1 MGQPQIHS
9 KSILNAEKGVPDSI
23 ARIISDIANPLLI
36 PIVVIFPTTMILG
49 LSPLYIGLTT
59 LTALVFFTLIP
70 FGISV
75 SLLRTGYIQNLDV
88 PTRKNRNRLFIYS
101 IISTTL
107 GSVLLFV
114 LCYTD
119 YQFLAVTAVIFF
131 LNPIIGYLINLGYKI
146 SIHTAAVASAGILFL
161 ALHGHMALTN
171 LWALCLSLIMLLVLL
186 PLMFWSRRQLGIH
199 SFSELVGGCAAGI
212 LFTLIELAL
221 MQTIWQPWIH

>member
-36 PIVVIFPTTMILG
+36 PVLVIFPTTMILG

-70 FGISV
+70 LWV
-75 SLLRTGYIQNLDV
+75 LMSLLQKGYIQNLDV
-88 PTRKNRNRLFIYS
+88 PYRKNRNRLFGYS
-101 IISTTL
+101 IISTTF
-107 GSVLLFV
+107 GSVLLYI
-114 LCYTD
+114 LCYTEHP
-119 YQFLAVTAVIFF
+119 FMAVSAVIFF
-131 LNPIIGYLINLGYKI
+131 LNPLIGYLINLGCKI

-161 ALHGHMALTN
+161 ALYGHMALTN
-171 LWALCLSLIMLLVLL
+171 LWALSLSLIMLLVLL

-212 LFTLIELAL
+212 FFTLIELAI